1 MISFIRKVFKA
12 QLKDL
17 GFSGSVQAPRFLGYF
32 TWEHDAQTVANE
44 AAENDPS
51 VLAEAIEEDLDVRVF
66 DNVKEY
72 NISLEETDV
81 QSALSK
87 LSDEELG
94 ALSKKILK
102 DHKLSRKILKEQMK
116 AESND
121 S

>member
-12 QLKDL
+12 QLRDK
-17 GFSGSVQAPRFLGYF
+17 GFSGSVREPQFLGYF
-32 TWEHDAQTVANE
+32 TWEHDARTVACT
-44 AAENDPS
+44 AAQDDPS
-51 VLAEAIEEDLDVRVF
+51 VVPEIIEEDLNIEVF

-72 NISLEETDV
+72 NISLEESDV

-102 DHKLSRKILKEQMK
+102 DHKLSRKILKDTMK
-116 AESND
+116 AE
-121 S
+121 